1 MEDFKSYENAEKMFA
16 ENDCVGL
23 ENCIFI
29 ARKDTNQ
36 QGMQAGLSST
46 LGLAGAAAARMIGK
60 NDALQNLYYD
70 GLLINQTEKGLG
82 FIPLCNKGIVLTFN
96 LDKMEAKANNFFF
109 IGFENIEKIT
119 IKNYSVLNHKL
130 KTLRLFLKNG
140 GKIQVSVSVAEKAVS
155 YHEGNFARFLERYMD
170 K

>member
-1 MEDFKSYENAEKMFA
+1 MDDFKIYEIAEKMFA

-29 ARKDTNQ
+29 ARKDTNK

-46 LGLAGAAAARMIGK
+46 LGLAGAAAAGMIGK

-96 LDKMEAKANNFFF
+96 LDKMEAKTNNFFF
-109 IGFENIEKIT
+109 IGFDVIEKIT
-119 IKNYSVLNHKL
+119 IKNFNILNHKL
-130 KTLRLFLKNG
+130 KTLRIFLQNG
-140 GKIQVSVSVAEKAVS
+140 DKIQILVSVTEKGVS
-155 YHEGNFARFLERYMD
+155 YHEGNFARFLQKYDE